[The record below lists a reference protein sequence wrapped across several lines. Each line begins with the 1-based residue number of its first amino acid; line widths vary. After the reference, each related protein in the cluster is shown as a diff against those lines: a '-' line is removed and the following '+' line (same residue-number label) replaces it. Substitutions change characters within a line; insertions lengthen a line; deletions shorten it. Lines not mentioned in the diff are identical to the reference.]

1 MTAGKD
7 AFFTKTTPFILIH
20 ALVWWLM
27 TIAAKTVLDGYGD
40 MAEVY
45 AWSQHW
51 LLGSDKHPQF
61 LPWMA
66 KFWFLVAPQ
75 SVASFYLLSAVNLA
89 VALFGIRALARG
101 LNFEDRH
108 IAVAL
113 ALCAL
118 ALPYLTLTSKLNMN
132 SICLATWPWAAWAFV
147 RATAPQASRRNLYAV
162 LFGMLAA
169 VSILG
174 KYYSVVLLIPL
185 FASTFT
191 PARRYLWLTAV
202 PWLAFIAFVLVLSP
216 HLYWLVQHRE
226 ALAYAGEQ
234 GGSGGLKEAVYY
246 IAKFAVSPF
255 FYWPIPL
262 VLAALFLV
270 TGSPLQRLAKLL
282 KRPAGDSMLAFL
294 AMGPWLT
301 TLGFAVAGLA
311 VLSTPWAIPIGFAF
325 TLYLVRN
332 ADQPALDV
340 NGPKIVAAFR
350 FIWPLMIIG
359 GIVSG
364 VMASTKGN
372 VEQYTPWKEGA
383 NAIVETWKNEHVQ
396 PLRWIAK
403 GNDAASLAFLFPETI
418 EALPALPDRL
428 PGYYPPRADWR
439 NEAGVV
445 VCSLALPGKVKTA
458 CITEA
463 TTWAAENGL
472 KAESKVLTVHR
483 SGVRFPK
490 QIDFE
495 LAVVYIRP
503 E

>member
-1 MTAGKD
+1 MTAGKNP
-7 AFFTKTTPFILIH
+7 FFTRTTPFILIH

-27 TIAAKTVLDGYGD
+27 TIAAKAVLDGYGD

-61 LPWMA
+61 LPWMT
-66 KFWFLVAPQ
+66 KLWFMAAPQ

-89 VALFGIRALARG
+89 VALFGIRALARA
-101 LNFEDRH
+101 LRFEERH

-113 ALCAL
+113 ALCVL

-147 RATAPQASRRNLYAV
+147 RATTAENGRKNLHAV
-162 LFGMLAA
+162 LFGVLAA
-169 VSILG
+169 ISILG

-191 PARRYLWLTAV
+191 PARRHLWLTPV
-202 PWLAFIAFVLVLSP
+202 PWLAFAAFLLVLSP
-216 HLYWLVQHRE
+216 HLYWLAQHHE
-226 ALAYAGEQ
+226 AIAYAGEQ

-246 IAKFAVSPF
+246 IVKFAVSPF
-255 FYWPIPL
+255 FYWPVPL
-262 VLAALFLV
+262 IAAALFLV
-270 TGSPLQRLAKLL
+270 TGSPLQRLGKLL
-282 KRPAGDSMLAFL
+282 RRPAGDGLLSFL
-294 AMGPWLT
+294 AIGPWLA
-301 TLGFAVAGLA
+301 TLGFAVVGLA

-332 ADQPALDV
+332 ADTAALEA

-350 FIWPLMIIG
+350 FIWPLMIVG
-359 GIVSG
+359 GIASG
-364 VMASTKGN
+364 VMASVKGN
-372 VEQYTPWKEGA
+372 AEQYTPWEEGA
-383 NAIVETWKNEHVQ
+383 QTIVETWKGENTL
-396 PLRWIAK
+396 PLQWIAK
-403 GNDAASLAFLFPETI
+403 GNNAATIAFFSPETI

-428 PGYYPPRADWR
+428 PGYYPPRSGWK

-445 VCSLALPGKVKTA
+445 FCSLALPGKIDTA
-458 CITEA
+458 CMTE
-463 TTWAAENGL
+463 TTAWAVQNGL
-472 KAESKVLTVHR
+472 KAEEKVVTLHR
-483 SGVRFPK
+483 TGFRFLK